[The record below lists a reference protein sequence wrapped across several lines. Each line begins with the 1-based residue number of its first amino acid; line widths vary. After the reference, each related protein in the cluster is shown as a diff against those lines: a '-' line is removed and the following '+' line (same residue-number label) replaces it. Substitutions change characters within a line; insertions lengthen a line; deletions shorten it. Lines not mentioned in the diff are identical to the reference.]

1 MFMSKRPSYFY
12 KAKVVSV
19 YDGDTCRVDIDAG
32 FGIILKNK
40 TIRLS
45 NIDTAEIR
53 SEDKE
58 SAIKARDRLRELVLD
73 KEIIL
78 QTMKDRTGKY
88 GRIIGILYLDGNN
101 INDMLVEEGLAVRIV
116 SRRRRNSKKK
126 TQTEKKQ
133 VTESQAPTEQKEAK
147 ESNRSSDNQKKEPQ
161 EKEVAVKI
169 EIPENL
175 LKALSGSS
183 E

>member
-1 MFMSKRPSYFY
+1 MSKRPSYFY

-58 SAIKARDRLRELVLD
+58 PEIKARDRLRELVLD

-101 INDMLVEEGLAVRIV
+101 INDLLVEEGLAVRII
-116 SRRRRNSKKK
+116 SKRRRANTKKRA
-126 TQTEKKQ
+126 QNEKKQ
-133 VTESQAPTEQKEAK
+133 ASSDKPPESTKEAK

-161 EKEVAVKI
+161 KKDVAVKI